1 MLEKFLA
8 SRFGALL
15 DKSAWLLIGPAFLAL
30 FFIDAAMAKTLFQW
44 TIFGIVLAG
53 ASVIISRLVFP
64 QIRLTSLVDS
74 AHTDK
79 NTAAGII
86 VAAIILFVGIVMMS
100 LVLWAKA

>member
-1 MLEKFLA
+1 MLAKFFA
-8 SRFGALL
+8 SRFGALF

-30 FFIDAAMAKTLFQW
+30 FFIDAAMAQTLFQW
-44 TIFGIVLAG
+44 TIFGVVLAG
-53 ASVIISRLVFP
+53 AAVIISRLVFP
-64 QIRLTSLVDS
+64 QIGLTDLVES
-74 AHTDK
+74 AKTEN